1 MVATDG
7 QKLPL
12 GDTTLTMYLTPGHTL
27 GTISTLIPVRDNG
40 TPHLVA
46 EWGGTMFNWLRNRP
60 AYITPDRPDR
70 FWFETY
76 SRSARRFRDV
86 VTAAGADAL
95 ISNHTDYDGSKT
107 KLPAVARRKPG
118 EPHPYVI
125 GTDGVQRYLTT
136 VDECAQAGLR
146 SSAP

>member
-1 MVATDG
+1 M
-7 QKLPL
+7 
-12 GDTTLTMYLTPGHTL
+12 
-27 GTISTLIPVRDNG
+27 IPVKDNG

-76 SRSARRFRDV
+76 SRSARRFRLI
-86 VTAAGADAL
+86 VTEAGADAL
-95 ISNHTDYDGSKT
+95 ISNHTDYNGSKT
-107 KLPAVARRKPG
+107 KLPAVARRKPC
-118 EPHPYVI
+118 EPNPYVI